1 MSVSVFLASLGLTL
15 LLEVPFAWAWG
26 LRDRHNLTV
35 VVLVNVLTNPA
46 VVLLNF
52 LLAACTDW
60 PWPAVQL
67 PLEALAVGV
76 EAVCYRSCGKD
87 VRRPTLLSLC
97 ANGFSYGVG
106 LLLNALL

>member
-35 VVLVNVLTNPA
+35 AVLVNVLTNPA

-52 LLAACTDW
+52 LLAACTGW

-87 VRRPTLLSLC
+87 VRRPALLSLC